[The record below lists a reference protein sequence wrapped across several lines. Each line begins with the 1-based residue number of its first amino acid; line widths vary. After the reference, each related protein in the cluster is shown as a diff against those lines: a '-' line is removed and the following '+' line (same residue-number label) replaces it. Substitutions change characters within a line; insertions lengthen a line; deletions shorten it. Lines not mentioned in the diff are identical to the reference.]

1 MKTTIFSKSN
11 AKIQESESMN
21 FLSGYKII
29 IAGFLLLFLSSCQ
42 KEYWGYDG
50 FDGKAFI
57 ALSWTDSE
65 PDYIDPGTNAIPSNF
80 YWDDYYR
87 IHPGIYTLYYDG
99 VVGTRNGWVEYAW
112 EVDYEI
118 WINYGEPGSR
128 FYDGMDGLDN
138 YFVLECNPYGPDIF
152 LDLKSKSL
160 NSNYK
165 IISSTDDMKVVL
177 TENEYFSMKAT
188 YRKVEKRTHA
198 QL

>member
-1 MKTTIFSKSN
+1 MKRTILSKRNEKIQDSKS
-11 AKIQESESMN
+11 MN
-21 FLSGYKII
+21 LLAGYRMF
-29 IAGFLLLFLSSCQ
+29 IAVVLLLFLNSCQ

-57 ALSWTDSE
+57 ALSWTGAE
-65 PDYIDPGTNAIPSNF
+65 PDYIDPGTNAIPSDF
-80 YWDDYYR
+80 YWDEYYR

-99 VVGTRNGWVEYAW
+99 MVGTSNGWVEYAW

-118 WINYGEPGSR
+118 WINYGEQGSR
-128 FYDGMDGLDN
+128 FYDGIDGLDN
-138 YFVLECNPYGPDIF
+138 YFVLVCNPYGPDIF

-160 NSNYK
+160 NSNYE

-177 TENEYFSMKAT
+177 TKNEYFSMKAT

-198 QL
+198 PR